1 MPQSTIL
8 PHAAKQ
14 KAQVIALNS
23 RVLNKTTDSE
33 KQLKIFHLS
42 DLLSRDL
49 EIENIIEAFSSE
61 IQTEIP
67 HSGYQYECPDIE
79 PVISNGEIS
88 DHHVSYRLKIQSRQL
103 GEIRF
108 YRDTRFS
115 ADELVTLEDLLCSL
129 IYPVKN
135 ALMYRIA
142 LNSAYTDP
150 LTGLSNRVAM
160 EKLLPREI
168 ELSNRHSHA
177 MAILVM
183 DLDGFKEVNDQ
194 CGHDVGDQVLRDVGQ
209 VLKSAVRNTDLLY
222 RFGGDEFVG
231 GLPQTDIN
239 GALEVSERIRHGVES
254 MDIACQEI
262 DFSEKIEISI
272 GITMLRDGD
281 NFNNAFKRADKA
293 LYRAKKGG
301 RNRIIII

>member
-1 MPQSTIL
+1 MPQSKIL
-8 PHAAKQ
+8 SNAVKQ

-23 RVLNKTTDSE
+23 RVSESFVDNE
-33 KQLKIFHLS
+33 KQLKNFQLS

-49 EIENIIEAFSSE
+49 EIDHIIEAFSRYLQSE
-61 IQTEIP
+61 VP
-67 HSGYQYECPDIE
+67 HCGYQYQCAELGLSLDSGK
-79 PVISNGEIS
+79 VR
-88 DHHVSYRLKIQSRQL
+88 DHLASYRLKIQSRPL
-103 GEIRF
+103 GEITF
-108 YRDTRFS
+108 YRETRFN
-115 ADELVTLEDLLCSL
+115 ADELHNLEDLLCSL

-135 ALMYRIA
+135 AIMYQVA

-183 DLDGFKEVNDQ
+183 DLDGFKDINDQ
-194 CGHDVGDQVLRDVGQ
+194 CGHDVGDQVLRDVGE
-209 VLKSAVRNTDLLY
+209 VLQSAVRNTDLLY

-239 GALEVSERIRHGVES
+239 GALEVSERIRKGVEKLTIS
-254 MDIACQEI
+254 CSEI
-262 DFSEKIEISI
+262 SDNLEISI
-272 GITMLRDGD
+272 GITMLRTGD
-281 NFNNAFKRADKA
+281 SFNNAFKRADKA
-293 LYRAKKGG
+293 LYQAKKGG
-301 RNRIIII
+301 KNRIIII